1 MSKILMNMA
10 APTVWVKTANT
21 ILTEMSD
28 MAHGY

>member
-1 MSKILMNMA
+1 MSKILANTA
-10 APTVWVKTANT
+10 APTVWVKTASK